1 MALPQIN
8 DIPKYNLTIPS
19 TGQEVTF
26 KPFLVKEQKVLLIA
40 LESGDDKQILRSIID
55 TITSCILDKIN
66 VEKLATFDLEYI
78 FTQIRSKSAGE
89 TTKLNLVCNKC
100 EETTPTVVNL
110 EEIEIDVDVKDKII
124 TLNDKYT
131 LVMRYPNYKGVLLNM
146 GASDN
151 DSVTN
156 AVFEMIIMCLDELR
170 TEEEI
175 IKFDD
180 ENRES
185 IDAFVGGLT
194 NSQIESVM
202 NFVEEIPKLEH
213 DITFNC
219 THCNTVNEI
228 KLQGLQ
234 DFF

>member
-26 KPFLVKEQKVLLIA
+26 KPFLVKEQKILLIA

-55 TITSCILDKIN
+55 TVTSCILDKIN

-89 TTKLNLVCNKC
+89 STKLNLLCSKC

-110 EEIEIDVDVKDKII
+110 EEISINVNVKDKII
-124 TLNDKYT
+124 ELTDKFT

-146 GASDN
+146 NGDD

-156 AVFEMIIMCLDELR
+156 AIFEMIVMCLDELR

-175 IKFDD
+175 IKFDN
-180 ENRES
+180 ETRES

-194 NSQIESVM
+194 ASQIEFIV
-202 NFVEEIPKLEH
+202 NFVESLPKLEH

>member
-26 KPFLVKEQKVLLIA
+26 KPFLVKEQKILLIA

-55 TITSCILDKIN
+55 TVTSYILDKIN

-89 TTKLNLVCNKC
+89 STKLNLLCSKC
-100 EETTPTVVNL
+100 EEVTPTVVNL
-110 EEIEIDVDVKDKII
+110 EEISINVDVKDKII
-124 TLNDKYT
+124 ELTDKFT
-131 LVMRYPNYKGVLLNM
+131 LVMRYPNYKGVLLNVN
-146 GASDN
+146 GDD

-156 AVFEMIIMCLDELR
+156 AIFEMIVMCLDELR

-180 ENRES
+180 ETRES

-194 NSQIESVM
+194 ASQIEFIM
-202 NFVEEIPKLEH
+202 NFVESLPKLEH

>member
-1 MALPQIN
+1 MALPKIN

-26 KPFLVKEQKVLLIA
+26 KPFLVKEQKILLIA
-40 LESGDDKQILRSIID
+40 LESGDDTQILRSIID
-55 TITSCILDKIN
+55 TVTSCILDKIN

-89 TTKLNLVCNKC
+89 STKLNLLCSKC

-110 EEIEIDVDVKDKII
+110 EEISINVDIKDKVIE
-124 TLNDKYT
+124 LNDKFT
-131 LVMRYPNYKGVLLNM
+131 LIMRYPNYKGVLLNM
-146 GASDN
+146 NGDDA
-151 DSVTN
+151 SVTN
-156 AVFEMIIMCLDELR
+156 AIFEMIVMCLDELR

-219 THCNTVNEI
+219 THCNTINEI

>member
-1 MALPQIN
+1 MALPKIN

-26 KPFLVKEQKVLLIA
+26 KPFLVKEQKILLIA
-40 LESGDDKQILRSIID
+40 LESGDDTQILRSIID
-55 TITSCILDKIN
+55 TVTSCILDKIN

-89 TTKLNLVCNKC
+89 STKLNLLCSKC

-110 EEIEIDVDVKDKII
+110 EEISINVDIKDKVIE
-124 TLNDKYT
+124 LNDKFT
-131 LVMRYPNYKGVLLNM
+131 LIMRYPNYKGVLLNM
-146 GASDN
+146 NGDDA
-151 DSVTN
+151 SVTN
-156 AVFEMIIMCLDELR
+156 AIFEMIVMCLDELR

-180 ENRES
+180 ETRES
-185 IDAFVGGLT
+185 IDAFIGGLT
-194 NSQIESVM
+194 ASQIESVM
-202 NFVEEIPKLEH
+202 NFVDTLPKLEH

-219 THCNTVNEI
+219 IHCNTVNEI

>member
-26 KPFLVKEQKVLLIA
+26 KPFLVKEQKILLIA

-55 TITSCILDKIN
+55 TVTSCILDKIN

-89 TTKLNLVCNKC
+89 STKLNLLCSKC

-110 EEIEIDVDVKDKII
+110 EEISINVNVKDKII
-124 TLNDKYT
+124 ELTDKFT

-146 GASDN
+146 NGDD

-156 AVFEMIIMCLDELR
+156 AIFEMIVMCLDELR

-180 ENRES
+180 ETRES

-194 NSQIESVM
+194 ASQIEFIV
-202 NFVEEIPKLEH
+202 NFVESLPKLEH

>member
-26 KPFLVKEQKVLLIA
+26 KPFLVKEQKILLIA

-55 TITSCILDKIN
+55 TVTSCILDKIN

-89 TTKLNLVCNKC
+89 STKLNLLCSKC

-110 EEIEIDVDVKDKII
+110 EEISINVDVKDKII
-124 TLNDKYT
+124 ELTDKFT
-131 LVMRYPNYKGVLLNM
+131 LVMRYPNYKGVLLNVN
-146 GASDN
+146 GDD

-156 AVFEMIIMCLDELR
+156 AIFEMIVMCLDELR

-180 ENRES
+180 ETRES

-194 NSQIESVM
+194 ASQIEFVM
-202 NFVEEIPKLEH
+202 NFVDSLPRLEH

>member
-26 KPFLVKEQKVLLIA
+26 KPFLVKEQKILLIA

-55 TITSCILDKIN
+55 TVTSCILDKIN

-89 TTKLNLVCNKC
+89 STKLNLLCSKC

-110 EEIEIDVDVKDKII
+110 EEITIDIDVKDKII
-124 TLNDKYT
+124 ELTDKFT

-146 GASDN
+146 NGDD

-156 AVFEMIIMCLDELR
+156 AIFEMIVMCLDELR

-180 ENRES
+180 ETRES

-194 NSQIESVM
+194 ASQIEFVM
-202 NFVEEIPKLEH
+202 NFVDSLPRLEH

>member
-26 KPFLVKEQKVLLIA
+26 KPFLVKEQKILLIA

-55 TITSCILDKIN
+55 TVTSCILDKIN

-89 TTKLNLVCNKC
+89 STKLNLLCSKC

-110 EEIEIDVDVKDKII
+110 EEISINVDVKDKII
-124 TLNDKYT
+124 ELTDKFT

-146 GASDN
+146 NGDD

-156 AVFEMIIMCLDELR
+156 AIFEMIVMCLDELR

-180 ENRES
+180 ETRES

-194 NSQIESVM
+194 ASQIEFIV
-202 NFVEEIPKLEH
+202 NFVESLPKLEH

>member
-1 MALPQIN
+1 MALPKIN

-26 KPFLVKEQKVLLIA
+26 KPFLVKEQKILLIA
-40 LESGDDKQILRSIID
+40 LESGDDTQILRSIID
-55 TITSCILDKIN
+55 TVTSCILDKIN

-89 TTKLNLVCNKC
+89 STKLNLLCSKC
-100 EETTPTVVNL
+100 EETTPTVLNL
-110 EEIEIDVDVKDKII
+110 EEISIDVDVKDKVIE
-124 TLNDKYT
+124 LNDKFT
-131 LVMRYPNYKGVLLNM
+131 LIMRYPNYKGVLLNM
-146 GASDN
+146 NGDDA
-151 DSVTN
+151 SVTN
-156 AVFEMIIMCLDELR
+156 AIFEMIVMCLDELR

-180 ENRES
+180 ETRES
-185 IDAFVGGLT
+185 IDAFIGGLT
-194 NSQIESVM
+194 ASQIESVM
-202 NFVEEIPKLEH
+202 NFVDTLPKLEH

-219 THCNTVNEI
+219 IHCNTVNEI

>member
-26 KPFLVKEQKVLLIA
+26 KPFLVKEQKILLIA

-55 TITSCILDKIN
+55 TVTSCILDKIN

-89 TTKLNLVCNKC
+89 STKLNLLCSKC
-100 EETTPTVVNL
+100 EEVTPTVVNL
-110 EEIEIDVDVKDKII
+110 EEISINVDVKDKII
-124 TLNDKYT
+124 ELTDKFT

-146 GASDN
+146 NGDD

-156 AVFEMIIMCLDELR
+156 AIFEMIVMCLDELR

-180 ENRES
+180 ETRES

-194 NSQIESVM
+194 ASQIEFIV
-202 NFVEEIPKLEH
+202 NFVESLPKLEH

>member
-26 KPFLVKEQKVLLIA
+26 KPFLVKEQKILLIA

-55 TITSCILDKIN
+55 TVTSCILDKIN

-89 TTKLNLVCNKC
+89 STKLNLLCSKC

-110 EEIEIDVDVKDKII
+110 EEITIDIDAKDKII
-124 TLNDKYT
+124 ELTDKFT
-131 LVMRYPNYKGVLLNM
+131 LVMRYPNYKGVLLNVN
-146 GASDN
+146 GDD

-156 AVFEMIIMCLDELR
+156 AIFEMIVMCLDELR

-180 ENRES
+180 ETRES

-194 NSQIESVM
+194 ASQIEFVM
-202 NFVEEIPKLEH
+202 NFVDSLPRLEH

>member
-26 KPFLVKEQKVLLIA
+26 KPFLVKEQKILLIA

-55 TITSCILDKIN
+55 TVTSCILDKIN

-89 TTKLNLVCNKC
+89 STKLNLLCNKC

-110 EEIEIDVDVKDKII
+110 EEISINVDMKDKVIE
-124 TLNDKYT
+124 LNDKFT

-146 GASDN
+146 NGDD

-156 AVFEMIIMCLDELR
+156 AIFEMIIMCLDELR

-180 ENRES
+180 ETRES

-194 NSQIESVM
+194 ASQIEFVM
-202 NFVEEIPKLEH
+202 NFVESLPKLEH

-219 THCNTVNEI
+219 IHCNTVNEI

>member
-26 KPFLVKEQKVLLIA
+26 KPFLVKEQKILLIA

-55 TITSCILDKIN
+55 TVTSCILDKIN

-89 TTKLNLVCNKC
+89 STKLNLLCSKC

-110 EEIEIDVDVKDKII
+110 EEISINVDVKDKII
-124 TLNDKYT
+124 ELTDKFT
-131 LVMRYPNYKGVLLNM
+131 LVMRYPNYKGVLLNVN
-146 GASDN
+146 GDD

-156 AVFEMIIMCLDELR
+156 AIFEMIVMCLDELR

-180 ENRES
+180 ETRES

-194 NSQIESVM
+194 ASQIEFIM
-202 NFVEEIPKLEH
+202 NFVESLPKLEH

>member
-26 KPFLVKEQKVLLIA
+26 KPFLVKEQKILLIA

-55 TITSCILDKIN
+55 TVTSCILDKIN

-89 TTKLNLVCNKC
+89 STKLNLLCSKC

-110 EEIEIDVDVKDKII
+110 EEISINVNVKDKII
-124 TLNDKYT
+124 ELTDKFT

-146 GASDN
+146 NGDD

-156 AVFEMIIMCLDELR
+156 AIFEMIVMCLDELR

-175 IKFDD
+175 IKFDN
-180 ENRES
+180 ETRES

-194 NSQIESVM
+194 ASQIEFIM
-202 NFVEEIPKLEH
+202 NFVESLPKLEH

>member
-26 KPFLVKEQKVLLIA
+26 KPFLVKEQKILLIA

-55 TITSCILDKIN
+55 TVTSCILDKIN

-89 TTKLNLVCNKC
+89 STKLNLVCKKC
-100 EETTPTVVNL
+100 EEVTPTVVNL
-110 EEIEIDVDVKDKII
+110 EEITIDIDAKDKII
-124 TLNDKYT
+124 ELTDKFT
-131 LVMRYPNYKGVLLNM
+131 LVMRYPNYKGVLLNVN
-146 GASDN
+146 GDD

-156 AVFEMIIMCLDELR
+156 AIFEMIVMCLDELR

-180 ENRES
+180 ETRES
-185 IDAFVGGLT
+185 IDAFIGGLT
-194 NSQIESVM
+194 ASQIEFVM
-202 NFVEEIPKLEH
+202 NFVDSLPRLEH

>member
-26 KPFLVKEQKVLLIA
+26 KPFLVKEQKILLIA

-55 TITSCILDKIN
+55 TVTSCILDKIN

-89 TTKLNLVCNKC
+89 STKLNLLCSKC
-100 EETTPTVVNL
+100 EEVTPTVVNL
-110 EEIEIDVDVKDKII
+110 EEISINVDVKDKII
-124 TLNDKYT
+124 ELTDKFT
-131 LVMRYPNYKGVLLNM
+131 LVMRYPNYKGVLLNVN
-146 GASDN
+146 GDD

-156 AVFEMIIMCLDELR
+156 AIFEMIVMCLDELR

-180 ENRES
+180 ETRES

-194 NSQIESVM
+194 ASQIEFVM
-202 NFVEEIPKLEH
+202 NFVDSLPRLEH

>member
-26 KPFLVKEQKVLLIA
+26 KPFLVKEQKILLIA

-55 TITSCILDKIN
+55 TVTSCILDKIN

-89 TTKLNLVCNKC
+89 STKLNLLCSKC

-110 EEIEIDVDVKDKII
+110 EEISINVNVKDKII
-124 TLNDKYT
+124 ELTDKFT

-146 GASDN
+146 NGDD

-156 AVFEMIIMCLDELR
+156 AIFEMIVMCLDELR

-180 ENRES
+180 ETRES

-194 NSQIESVM
+194 ASQIEFIM
-202 NFVEEIPKLEH
+202 NFVESLPKLEH